1 MESSIKSPEEDMI
14 AQITANDLKVKGI
27 TAIDE
32 LMPDNN
38 GVIITVRGKEKYVVL
53 SIDEYSQLRELE
65 LDAAIQESRKDI
77 EEERSK
83 SGSVDDHMSRVENV

>member
-1 MESSIKSPEEDMI
+1 MI

-32 LMPDNN
+32 LVPDND

-53 SIDEYSQLRELE
+53 SIDEYNQLRELE
-65 LDAAIQESRKDI
+65 LDAAIQESRNDI
-77 EEERSK
+77 EEGRFK
-83 SGSVDDHMSRVENV
+83 TGSISDHMSRIENV

>member
-1 MESSIKSPEEDMI
+1 MI

-32 LMPDNN
+32 LAQDND
-38 GVIITVRGKEKYVVL
+38 GVIITVRGKEKHVVL

-77 EEERSK
+77 EEGRFK